1 MKRQRKYS
9 YFGSMLLCLLLSCD
23 DKLDWIQQLPE
34 VFGLSPNTGLA
45 GDIVIISGDEFSTIA
60 DQNTVTINGVTATII
75 SATATTL
82 EVEVP
87 PGSSGPVIVTVNG
100 QIANNKPTFTY
111 RIIPVIVGL
120 TPNSGIVGSEI
131 VISGSNFSTNVAEN
145 TVTINGTEAMIVS
158 ATSTTLTV
166 IAPEESTGVVV
177 VTVNGEQS
185 GEDPTFVYE
194 PEIFSISPLEGRA
207 GTVMTI
213 SGRNFGATPAE
224 NEVMLGTTTVMV
236 TTATTTTLTLVVPE
250 FAYPQP
256 LETSLS
262 VDGYEAATKPEFNLE
277 FLVSTLPIAPFLDRI
292 IGLDRDAF
300 GNFYAIL
307 RSEPAVYKIA
317 PNGTVS
323 VFADASDGLGS
334 PQGIALDG
342 FGNLFVSNIYD
353 VYKLNATGTVV
364 QTTGTGVYGNVN
376 GPGAVAQFSV
386 LAGIAAL
393 GTTVYVSDVDNDLV
407 RAIDNSNNVTTA
419 VDLIFG
425 SAAWPIGLA
434 GALDNGGNLMLFM
447 ATNFGVIKK
456 FDASDGSIEI
466 LPLTTGIDKFD
477 LETDSDGAVYAM
489 GRPKGLIKVLIEG
502 GVYTDHVL
510 VDYATSTIDGL
521 TSVATV
527 QGATAFATDED
538 NVLYFADELTNSIR
552 KVEK

>member
-1 MKRQRKYS
+1 
-9 YFGSMLLCLLLSCD
+9 
-23 DKLDWIQQLPE
+23 
-34 VFGLSPNTGLA
+34 
-45 GDIVIISGDEFSTIA
+45 
-60 DQNTVTINGVTATII
+60 
-75 SATATTL
+75 
-82 EVEVP
+82 
-87 PGSSGPVIVTVNG
+87 
-100 QIANNKPTFTY
+100 
-111 RIIPVIVGL
+111 
-120 TPNSGIVGSEI
+120 
-131 VISGSNFSTNVAEN
+131 
-145 TVTINGTEAMIVS
+145 
-158 ATSTTLTV
+158 
-166 IAPEESTGVVV
+166 
-177 VTVNGEQS
+177 
-185 GEDPTFVYE
+185 
-194 PEIFSISPLEGRA
+194 
-207 GTVMTI
+207 
-213 SGRNFGATPAE
+213 
-224 NEVMLGTTTVMV
+224 MV

-307 RSEPAVYKIA
+307 RSDPAVYKIA

-323 VFADASDGLGS
+323 IFADASDGLGS